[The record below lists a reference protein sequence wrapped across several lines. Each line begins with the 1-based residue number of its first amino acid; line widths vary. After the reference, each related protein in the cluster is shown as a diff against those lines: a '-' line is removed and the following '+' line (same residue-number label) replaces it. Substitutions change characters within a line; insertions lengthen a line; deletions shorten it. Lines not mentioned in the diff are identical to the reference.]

1 MTKRILAI
9 GVALLIC
16 LLCVCAW
23 AEGENCRLTLTLAF
37 GEQPVEGAEF
47 SLYRVGEM
55 QMSGGAAGFVP
66 LAAYAKVCASFDGM
80 TASQNRQYAE
90 QLAAMV
96 DLNAPNARARTGKD
110 GGASYEN
117 LTAGMYL
124 AEQTGASGQAQAFE
138 TCKPFLVSLP
148 TADPGVR

>member
-1 MTKRILAI
+1 
-9 GVALLIC
+9 
-16 LLCVCAW
+16 
-23 AEGENCRLTLTLAF
+23 
-37 GEQPVEGAEF
+37 
-47 SLYRVGEM
+47 
-55 QMSGGAAGFVP
+55 
-66 LAAYAKVCASFDGM
+66 M

-96 DLNAPNARARTGKD
+96 DLNAPNARARTEKD

-124 AEQTGASGQAQAFE
+124 AVQTGASGQAQAFE

-148 TADPGVR
+148 TAVRSQANGQMSWRSRES